1 MERAMKELH
10 GVKIEYHADDFGM
23 FPTQSQRILD
33 CYRDGCLNGISVMPN
48 SPWLE
53 TAMEEFRPFQKDIA
67 VTVHLNLIEGKSL
80 GGKEQVGLLTDDNGI
95 LRASFF
101 HLLLRSYLPGRK
113 VLRQHLKEE
122 FRLQIAAVQKY
133 LAPAQPV
140 RLDGHAHYH
149 MIPVAFDALMD
160 VIEEEKL
167 NVSYIRIPREYLSL
181 YLRHKPCR
189 QGATAI
195 NLVKVG
201 ILNLLSLRNQWKYRK
216 ILSGL
221 EKKIFMGVFLSGRM
235 DLEHVAPTLADAC
248 ALAERRGCG
257 LEILA
262 HPGGVYE
269 PEDIRQLTH
278 PDDVQFLTSEM
289 RRKEASLFQISHEV
303 MKK

>member
-33 CYRDGCLNGISVMPN
+33 CYRNGCLNGISVMPN

-53 TAMEEFRPFQKDIA
+53 TTMEGFRPFQKDIA

-133 LAPAQPV
+133 LAPEQPV

-160 VIEEEKL
+160 VIREENL
-167 NVSYIRIPREYLSL
+167 DVSYIRIPREYISL
-181 YLRHKPCR
+181 YFRHRECLRNFTP
-189 QGATAI
+189 I
-195 NLVKVG
+195 NMVKVG
-201 ILNLLSLRNQWKYRK
+201 ILNLLAVRNLWKYREYLCQ
-216 ILSGL
+216 I
-221 EKKIFMGVFLSGRM
+221 ERKIFMGVFLSGRM
-235 DLEHVAPTLADAC
+235 YLENVAPVMQDAC
-248 ALAERRGCG
+248 AFAKRHGCG

-269 PEDIRQLTH
+269 QEDICQLTH
-278 PDDVQFLTSEM
+278 PDDIKFLTSDL
-289 RRKEASLFQISHEV
+289 RRKEASLFWLE
-303 MKK
+303 KR